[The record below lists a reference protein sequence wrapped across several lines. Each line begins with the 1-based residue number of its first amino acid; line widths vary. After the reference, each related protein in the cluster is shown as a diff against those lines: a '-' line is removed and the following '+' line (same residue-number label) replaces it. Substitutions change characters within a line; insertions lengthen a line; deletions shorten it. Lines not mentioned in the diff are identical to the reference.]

1 MKRQVEPIRSC
12 LVDCVHT
19 TRPAVTLKKIL
30 VQCPLFANQDFPIWN
45 GCSAMSS
52 PGVLSVLL
60 RANLCRVSSDD
71 ERIRDYRDK
80 RFALSLSP
88 ISVSRLICADLRKRF
103 LRISISAI
111 FGDHE
116 KSAIFSASFIHP
128 YRRKGSAF

>member
-1 MKRQVEPIRSC
+1 
-12 LVDCVHT
+12 
-19 TRPAVTLKKIL
+19 
-30 VQCPLFANQDFPIWN
+30 
-45 GCSAMSS
+45 MSS
-52 PGVLSVLL
+52 LGVLSVLL
-60 RANLCRVSSDD
+60 RVNICRVSSDD

-80 RFALSLSP
+80 RFALSP
-88 ISVSRLICADLRKRF
+88 ISVSRLICADLQRKRF